1 MVINLETAVEF
12 LKSRDNFLI
21 LTHSHPDGDTL
32 GSAFALK
39 YALEALGKSATVR
52 CNDTIAKKFDYL
64 GKVCEDECA
73 FDTLVAV
80 DVADTK
86 LLGKDF
92 EKKFADRIELC
103 IDHHGS
109 NRMFAERTLLEANA
123 AAACEIILEVI
134 HALGVKPTKQIAD
147 CIYTGISTDTGCF
160 RYSNVTPR
168 TMRMAAEMIECG
180 ADNVTI
186 NTVMFET
193 KTRTYVALEKL
204 AVGGMKMFL
213 DGKCALITVTQEMYR
228 QSGSDESE
236 VDAIA
241 SLPRQIEGVLVGVTM
256 RERKDGS
263 YKISMRSNRPINVSE
278 ICAAMGGGG
287 HPQAAGCQ
295 VGGTLEEAT
304 KTVIDNVKK
313 YIEKI

>member
-1 MVINLETAVEF
+1 
-12 LKSRDNFLI
+12 
-21 LTHSHPDGDTL
+21 
-32 GSAFALK
+32 
-39 YALEALGKSATVR
+39 
-52 CNDTIAKKFDYL
+52 
-64 GKVCEDECA
+64 
-73 FDTLVAV
+73 
-80 DVADTK
+80 
-86 LLGKDF
+86 
-92 EKKFADRIELC
+92 
-103 IDHHGS
+103 
-109 NRMFAERTLLEANA
+109 MFAERTLLDAKA
-123 AAACEIILEVI
+123 AAACEIVLEVI
-134 HALGVKPTKQIAD
+134 HALGIKPTKQIAD

-213 DGKCALITVTQEMYR
+213 DGKCALITVTQDMYR

-295 VGGTLEEAT
+295 VSGTLEEAT
-304 KTVIDNVKK
+304 QTVIENVKK
-313 YIEKI
+313 YIEKL

>member
-1 MVINLETAVEF
+1 MVIDLEKAVEF
-12 LKSRDNFLI
+12 LKERDKFLI
-21 LTHSHPDGDTL
+21 LTHGNPDGDTL

-39 YALEALGKSATVR
+39 YALELIGKKAEVK
-52 CNDTIAKKFDYL
+52 CCDPVPAKFDYL
-64 GKVCEDECA
+64 GKVVADE
-73 FDTLVAV
+73 FDYSTLVAV
-80 DVADTK
+80 DVADAK

-92 EKKFADRIELC
+92 EELYADKIELC
-103 IDHHGS
+103 IDHHCS
-109 NRMFAERTLLEANA
+109 NRLFSGMTLLDSNA
-123 AAACEIILEVI
+123 AAACEIILEII
-134 HALGVKPTKQIAD
+134 HALGLKPSARIAN

-204 AVGGMKMFL
+204 AVGGMKMYL
-213 DGKCALITVTQEMYR
+213 DGKCALITVTQDMYR
-228 QSGSDESE
+228 ESGSDESE

-241 SLPRQIEGVLVGVTM
+241 SLPRQIEGVLVGVTV
-256 RERKDGS
+256 REKKDGS
-263 YKISMRSNRPINVSE
+263 FKVSMRSNRPVNVAE
-278 ICAAMGGGG
+278 ICATMGGGG

-295 VGGTLEEAT
+295 IGGTLENAT
-304 KTVIDNVKK
+304 ETIVENVRN
-313 YIEKI
+313 YINKL